1 MLGFNVNDL
10 FLNETQ
16 EHIDIAEKTF
26 KSIAEEFKAAVDL
39 CVTAIQGGG
48 KLLFLGNGGSAADAQ
63 HLATE
68 LTVRYVKDRPPIP
81 AIALTTDSSCIT
93 AIGNDYSFEDIFARQ
108 VTALGR
114 PPDVMIAISTSGKSP
129 NVIKAINAGRQAGLK
144 VIGLTGQ
151 DGGSMHELCDVIFKI
166 PSKTTS
172 RIQEMHI
179 TIGHMLCAAIEQK
192 LELV

>member
-1 MLGFNVNDL
+1 MHDF
-10 FLNETQ
+10 FLNEMQ
-16 EHIDIAEKTF
+16 EHLHIAERT
-26 KSIAEEFKAAVDL
+26 SQSLSEEFKAAVDL
-39 CVTAIQGGG
+39 CVSAVQAGG

-68 LTVRYVKDRPPIP
+68 LTVRYIKDRSPIP
-81 AIALTTDSSCIT
+81 AIALTTDSSCLT
-93 AIGNDYSFEDIFARQ
+93 AIGNDYSFEDLFARQ
-108 VTALGR
+108 VMAIGGSN
-114 PPDVMIAISTSGKSP
+114 DVMIAISTSGKSP
-129 NVIKAINAGRQAGLK
+129 NVIKAINVGRQAGIK

-151 DGGSMHELCDVIFKI
+151 DGGLMPDLCDVVFKI

-192 LELV
+192 LGLVQ